1 MSTIISVAV
10 ALNELKLIKKRI
22 ADKIHT
28 LNAVTVGS
36 SYPSTQ
42 KQIGLL
48 NEFKNKAKADFQSIL
63 ALQERYSAI
72 KEAIVLSNAT
82 TEVEIGG
89 KVYTVAGAIEFKS
102 RVEMQQSLIN
112 VLSASLRQGEIKL
125 ERANT
130 AFEEGLNKLLLT
142 LAGNDKS
149 QVKDKDSESVAP
161 LVENYTKI
169 NQQEL
174 IDPLHLKTE
183 LAQMQAELDLFK
195 SSVDNVLT
203 HSNVVTLIEVPD

>member
-10 ALNELKLIKKRI
+10 ALNDLKLIRKRI
-22 ADKIHT
+22 ADKT
-28 LNAVTVGS
+28 QALNAVTVGL
-36 SYPSTQ
+36 SYPATA
-42 KQIGLL
+42 KQIGTL

-63 ALQERYSAI
+63 ALLERYSAI

-174 IDPLHLKTE
+174 IDPLNLKIE

>member
-1 MSTIISVAV
+1 MSTISVAV
-10 ALNELKLIKKRI
+10 ALNDLKLIKKRI
-22 ADKIHT
+22 TDKT
-28 LNAVTVGS
+28 QALNAVTVGV

-112 VLSASLRQGEIKL
+112 VLSTSLRQGEIKL

-183 LAQMQAELDLFK
+183 LARMQAELDLFK

-203 HSNVVTLIEVPD
+203 HSNVVTLIKVPD